1 MEASKEGR
9 TDVVEVLIKHGAVVN
24 ATFFLVSH
32 LHIHV
37 PPYLCCGVD
46 LLHVIVYTT

>member
-1 MEASKEGR
+1 MLASREGR
-9 TDVVEVLIKHGAVVN
+9 TDVVEVLIKHGAGVN
-24 ATFFLVSH
+24 ASDFIVSY

>member
-1 MEASKEGR
+1 MLASREGR
-9 TDVVEVLIKHGAVVN
+9 SDVVEVLIKHGADVN
-24 ATFFLVSH
+24 ATTIVSH

>member
-1 MEASKEGR
+1 MLASREGR
-9 TDVVEVLIKHGAVVN
+9 ADVVEVLIKHSADVN
-24 ATFFLVSH
+24 ATTRVSH

-46 LLHVIVYTT
+46 LLHVIVYTP

>member
-9 TDVVEVLIKHGAVVN
+9 TDVVEVLIKHGANVK
-24 ATFFLVSH
+24 ATTTVSH

-46 LLHVIVYTT
+46 LLHVIVFTT